1 MELQLWN
8 AADGGDLAERLQS
21 WWNGAD
27 VQDRVVVMGLSDG
40 QLHTLEQKLGTEG
53 VVVYRGPAGMA
64 VEWLPRAAI
73 EFQQRQQKEHEEL
86 LLILQEVLIKIADT
100 DTDLA
105 SRLAARAYVN
115 LKTDPKGQRR
125 YDGLLHR
132 FTGVLHRRPKQPAEA
147 APPSTP
153 EDS

>member
-1 MELQLWN
+1 MELQLWK